1 MKTTSIIGAGP
12 AANHLAYHLAKK
24 KWPVHVYEEH
34 KIIGNPIQ
42 CTGIMTHAI
51 KEMIPLK
58 APVLVNE
65 CQTVR
70 VFAPNKKF
78 LDFKLKKK
86 DVIVHRAK
94 FDQYLAKRAQ
104 KESAKYHLDHRYTKN
119 EEKKLYFTHN
129 KKEVTTTTDILVGA
143 DGPNSQ
149 VAKNNDL
156 FNNRQFAI
164 GHQVTAKIEMD
175 PSIYEVWLGYGAFA
189 WVVPECDKTARIGL
203 VATHKTKEIFDQFFN
218 MRAKDAKIISHEP
231 GPIPIYDPKIKTQKD
246 FVYLLGDAATMV
258 KATSYGGIIQGML
271 AAEELAKAITENKSY
286 EKLWRKKIHKDL
298 YMHLKLRHVLDKF
311 SPEEYNELLNLLT
324 KPKTREV
331 IETNERDFLS
341 KFAIK
346 IALSQPRLLKYIT
359 KLF

>member
-1 MKTTSIIGAGP
+1 MKTTAIIGAGP

-34 KIIGNPIQ
+34 KTIGNPIQ
-42 CTGIMTHAI
+42 CTGIMTHKI
-51 KEMIPLK
+51 TEMVPLK

-70 VFAPNKKF
+70 VYAPNKKF

-94 FDQYLAKRAQ
+94 FDEFLARRAQ
-104 KESAKYHLDHRYTKN
+104 KEGAQYHLEHRFIKN
-119 EEKKLYFTHN
+119 EGKKLHFTHN
-129 KKEVTTTTDILVGA
+129 KKEIIKQTDLLVGA

-149 VAKNNDL
+149 VAKNNSL
-156 FNNRQFAI
+156 FVNREFAI
-164 GHQVTAKIEMD
+164 GHQVTAEIEMD
-175 PSIYEVWLGYGAFA
+175 PSMYEVWLGYGAFA
-189 WVVPECDKTARIGL
+189 WVVPECNKTARIGL

-218 MRAKDAKIISHEP
+218 MRAKGAKILSYEP
-231 GPIPIYDPKIKTQKD
+231 GPIPIYDPKIQTQNN

-271 AAEELAKAITENKSY
+271 AAEELSRAITENKKY
-286 EKLWRKKIHKDL
+286 ETLWRKKVHQDL
-298 YMHLKLRHVLDKF
+298 YLHLKLRHVLDKF
-311 SPEEYNELLNLLT
+311 SPEEYNELLTLLT
-324 KPKTREV
+324 KPKTKEV
-331 IETNERDFLS
+331 IETHERDFLS
-341 KFAIK
+341 KFALQV
-346 IALSQPRLLKYIT
+346 ALSQPRLLKYIT